1 VSRLVVMGS
10 GETAPT
16 MVRIHREVFA
26 DAGEGPAVLLDTPF
40 SFQMNADE
48 LVTRTLGYFA
58 DSVGRQVEVVHWPRR
73 DAPSAEQEKA
83 LALLTR
89 ARWAFAGPGSPTYA
103 LRQWRET
110 PVPAAL
116 SGVVR
121 RGGTVVL
128 GSAAAVTLGEA
139 SVPVYEIYK
148 VGEDPEWVA
157 GLDLLRELTGLRA
170 AVVPHYDNREGG
182 THDTR
187 FCYLGEQ
194 RLSALEQTLP
204 DETGVL
210 GVDEHTAALLDLEAR
225 TLTVAGSGV
234 VTVRRRGRA
243 RTFAAGESLGFAEL
257 DALLRGDETALSA
270 QPARSAGS
278 APGEATPAA
287 EGAADVR
294 PDLSVPDLSV
304 ATSLRGAADA
314 AQAGFESAFAR
325 RDVEACVQVAL
336 DLEQTLAD
344 WQADT
349 LQSDDTGHARRAL
362 RAMLVRLGEL
372 AEVGADPE
380 AQLRPAVD
388 LLLDLRAR
396 ARAAGDYATS
406 DEVRDRLAAAG
417 VEVRDTPDGA
427 EWGLRAGG

>member
-1 VSRLVVMGS
+1 MSRLVVMGS

-26 DAGEGPAVLLDTPF
+26 DLGDGPAVLLDTPF
-40 SFQMNADE
+40 SFQMNAAE
-48 LVTRTLGYFA
+48 LVARTLGYFA
-58 DSVGRQVEVVHWPRR
+58 DSVGRTVEVVRWPRR
-73 DAPSAEQEKA
+73 DAPAAEQERA
-83 LALLTR
+83 LALLAR

-103 LRQWRET
+103 LRQWRDT

-121 RGGTVVL
+121 RGGTLVL

-148 VGEDPEWVA
+148 VGEDPAWVA
-157 GLDLLRELTGLRA
+157 GLDLLGELTGLRA

-187 FCYLGEQ
+187 YCYLGEQ
-194 RLSALEQTLP
+194 RLRALEERLP

-210 GVDEHTAALLDLEAR
+210 GVDEHTAALLDVDAR

-234 VTVRRRGRA
+234 VTVRRRDRS
-243 RTFAAGESLGFAEL
+243 RTFSAGETLGFDEL
-257 DALLRGDETALSA
+257 DALLRGDE
-270 QPARSAGS
+270 PAASTPTSTPAPPADAVDVPATSAG
-278 APGEATPAA
+278 
-287 EGAADVR
+287 
-294 PDLSVPDLSV
+294 
-304 ATSLRGAADA
+304 ATSLREAADA
-314 AQAGFESAFAR
+314 AQRDFEEAFAR
-325 RDVEACVQVAL
+325 RDVEACVSIAL
-336 DLEQTLAD
+336 GLEQTLAD

-349 LQSDDTGHARRAL
+349 LQSDDAGHARRAL
-362 RAMLVRLGEL
+362 RAMVVRLGEL
-372 AEVGADPE
+372 AEAGADP
-380 AQLRPAVD
+380 AGQVRPAVE

-396 ARAAGDYATS
+396 AREAGDYATS
-406 DEVRDRLAAAG
+406 DEVRDRLGSAG

-427 EWGLRAGG
+427 EWSLRADG